1 MLCLC
6 LTYRHSMSSSMNS
19 ILLFRSDLLTS
30 ILLLVCLPGLADPA
44 ALPQAVSAFQAC
56 HFIGMPECEVGSAD
70 QSAMV

>member
-1 MLCLC
+1 MMLGGFLIWKQYPFTLVCIANLH
-6 LTYRHSMSSSMNS
+6 LAW
-19 ILLFRSDLLTS
+19 LLA
-30 ILLLVCLPGLADPA
+30 CLPGLADPA